1 MSAQITTHTPTFATA
16 PQIEISDLEE
26 IKALG
31 YKTIICN
38 RPDGEGGP
46 DQPSSLEVKAQAE
59 KLGLEFHSIPFTSGQ
74 LTEGLVKEFAQ
85 VIEHAKG
92 PVLAYCRSGARSTQ
106 IWSLGQYSTE
116 QLSGP
121 Q

>member
-1 MSAQITTHTPTFATA
+1 MSAQITTHSPSFATA
-16 PQIEISDLEE
+16 AQINPTDLAD
-26 IKALG
+26 IVAMG

-46 DQPSSLEVKAQAE
+46 DQPSSIAMKAEAE

-74 LTEGLVKEFAQ
+74 LTAELVKEFAD
-85 VIEHAKG
+85 VIKNAKG

-106 IWSLGQYSTE
+106 IWSLGQ
-116 QLSGP
+116 
-121 Q
+121 